1 MRFCTSVSLAIHR
14 YSIVR
19 FIYIYICVYTE
30 LSFET
35 DRSSLF
41 VANIRIYMYRNI
53 NIYKNTKKWGVGRG
67 RRRGIGTLE
76 TLFTW
81 QAKRI
86 TSRLKNCS
94 MFFSLLLFFFF
105 AQLSARVFPEYEKLA
120 VFFFT
125 RRLFTSRFWKF
136 VHTMIA
142 MNNQLINSVLT

>member
-94 MFFSLLLFFFF
+94 TFFSLLLFFFF
-105 AQLSARVFPEYEKLA
+105 AQLSARVFPEYKKLA